1 MIGFARRFA
10 TYKRA
15 HLLFTNL
22 ERLAKIVNDQ
32 NRPVIFLFAGKA
44 HPNDKAGQDLIK
56 NIIEVGRRKEFIGKV
71 LFINN
76 YDMEIGKLLTSS
88 VDIWMNTPTRP
99 LEASGTSGEKAAMN
113 GTLNFS
119 VLDGWWAEGYRPK
132 AGWAINEERTYND
145 QKYQDELDAEI
156 IYNTFENEIIP
167 MYFKRDKD
175 GVPTEWIQY
184 MKNDMMQIAPFY
196 TMKRMLDDYFAQ
208 YYNRL
213 IERTNWM
220 RADRY
225 AKAFEIV
232 DWKRNIEAN
241 WDKIEV
247 ESIKVPDPDV
257 RPLTFGDVFIAE
269 ITLKT
274 PGLKKGDVGIEM
286 MIGEKNNGVVNKL
299 VRVVPLQLV
308 DSGEGWARYY
318 INLPITYAGIINY
331 TFRIF
336 PTNEMLPNRQDLPLV
351 KWI

>member
-1 MIGFARRFA
+1 
-10 TYKRA
+10 
-15 HLLFTNL
+15 
-22 ERLAKIVNDQ
+22 
-32 NRPVIFLFAGKA
+32 
-44 HPNDKAGQDLIK
+44 
-56 NIIEVGRRKEFIGKV
+56 
-71 LFINN
+71 
-76 YDMEIGKLLTSS
+76 
-88 VDIWMNTPTRP
+88 
-99 LEASGTSGEKAAMN
+99 
-113 GTLNFS
+113 
-119 VLDGWWAEGYRPK
+119 
-132 AGWAINEERTYND
+132 
-145 QKYQDELDAEI
+145 
-156 IYNTFENEIIP
+156 
-167 MYFKRDKD
+167 
-175 GVPTEWIQY
+175 
-184 MKNDMMQIAPFY
+184 
-196 TMKRMLDDYFAQ
+196 MKRMLDDYFAQ